1 VLAPNIYEVTNR
13 AGLRTW
19 LGAAVAVVLL
29 FGLALVSVP
38 GTGGTPPPGPGRPLG
53 AVSPQPQADLN
64 RADAVTD
71 LLNRRA
77 RALRDRDEQTFL
89 AAIDPEADEQFVAA
103 QRRLFENLAGVP
115 FDEWSYR
122 VNPHDALD
130 VTDLPDEVTD
140 GADEVWAPG
149 VDLRYALRG
158 GDVTPTNRA
167 MGYLFARYEDAWY
180 LRSDSALDRL
190 GRRTWRGPW
199 DFAPCQ
205 VTATEKGIVLSHP
218 GDEPMVERLT
228 AELDSSV
235 AAVSELWPTRWPERV
250 VLLLPG
256 SPSEMRALVGA
267 KDFPVDAVVA
277 VAVADRVDN
286 ATRVVTG
293 QRVVLSPTGVRA
305 LSVTS
310 LRVVLRHEI
319 THVAAR
325 ADTVDG
331 SPTWLLE
338 GFADYVGYRDSG
350 VTLTEGA
357 PDLMRQVREDGPP
370 RSLPE
375 DRAFRM
381 SGSDLDQ
388 AYQES
393 WSLARF
399 IATEYGEDTLVELYR
414 TLAGA
419 GAVSARETDGLLRD
433 VLGMD
438 RAELVEG
445 WQDYLRRAL
454 E

>member
-1 VLAPNIYEVTNR
+1 VTNR
-13 AGLRTW
+13 EGLRTW
-19 LGAAVAVVLL
+19 LGAAVAVILL
-29 FGLALVSVP
+29 FGIAFLSLP
-38 GTGGTPPPGPGRPLG
+38 GTGGPPLPGPGQPLG
-53 AVSPQPQADLN
+53 ALSPHPQADLN
-64 RADAVTD
+64 RADAVTE

-77 RALRDRDEQTFL
+77 MALQNRDERAFL
-89 AAIDPEADEQFVAA
+89 ATIDPEAEEPFVAA
-103 QRRLFENLAGVP
+103 QRRLFDNLAGVP

-122 VNPHDALD
+122 LNPQDALD

-140 GADEVWAPG
+140 GAEEVWAPG

-158 GDVTPTNRA
+158 GDVTPTSRA
-167 MGYLFARYEDAWY
+167 MGYLFARHGDVWY
-180 LRSDSALDRL
+180 LRSDDALDPL

-199 DFAPCQ
+199 DFGPCQ
-205 VTATEKGIVLSHP
+205 VTTTENGIVLSHP
-218 GDEPMVERLT
+218 GDEGMVERLT
-228 AELDSSV
+228 SELDSSV
-235 AAVSELWPTRWPERV
+235 HAVSELWPARWSERV
-250 VLLLPG
+250 VLLLPD
-256 SPSEMRALVGA
+256 SPAEMRALVGA

-286 ATRVVTG
+286 ATRSVTG

-305 LSVTS
+305 LSTRS

-350 VTLTEGA
+350 VTLAEGA
-357 PDLMRQVREDGPP
+357 PDLMRQVREDGAPG
-370 RSLPE
+370 SLPE
-375 DRAFRM
+375 DREFRM
-381 SGSDLDQ
+381 SGPDLDQ

-399 IATEYGEDTLVELYR
+399 IATEHGEDTLVELYR

-419 GAVSARETDGLLRD
+419 GAVSARETDGLLRE
-433 VLGMD
+433 VLGVD
-438 RAELVEG
+438 RARLVEG